1 MTEQT
6 TTTEPQ
12 DGVRVDL
19 DLRVN
24 HDMSSFALDAMRS
37 VQSGLTFAVLAI
49 ADPSTVPD
57 GVEGYQVSLP
67 PHMADPDGITAAAEA
82 LRVIAE
88 GLDRAALQL
97 TTTTNTTE
105 G

>member
-6 TTTEPQ
+6 TTAEQPEAVQ
-12 DGVRVDL
+12 VDL

-24 HDMSSFALDAMRS
+24 HSMADFALDAMQT
-37 VQSGLTFAVLAI
+37 VQSGLAFAVLAI
-49 ADPSTVPD
+49 ADPSTTPD
-57 GVEGYQVSLP
+57 GVMGYRVSLP
-67 PHMADPDGITAAAEA
+67 PSMADPDALAAAAEG

-88 GLDRAALQL
+88 GLDRAAAQL
-97 TTTTNTTE
+97 TTTTTPKE